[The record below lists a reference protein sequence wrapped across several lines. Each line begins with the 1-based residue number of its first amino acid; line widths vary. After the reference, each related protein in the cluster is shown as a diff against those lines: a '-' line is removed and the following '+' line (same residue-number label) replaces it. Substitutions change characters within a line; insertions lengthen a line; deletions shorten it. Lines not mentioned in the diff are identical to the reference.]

1 MNNKIK
7 KEFIVDV
14 DRGLIVF
21 RTELEIS
28 EGELGLDEAYE
39 LVDTY
44 LNNKR
49 IEFVDFDLIDITDM
63 ERVGV
68 S

>member
-1 MNNKIK
+1 MNKIN
-7 KEFIVDV
+7 KEFMVYVDN
-14 DRGLIVF
+14 GSMIF

-28 EGELGLDEAYE
+28 NDESGLDEAYE

-44 LNNKR
+44 LNDRR
-49 IEFVDFDLIDITDM
+49 IEFTDFDLIELDTV
-63 ERVGV
+63 ERVSV